1 MRSSLCVM
9 FCSFPRLFDG
19 RFIASVF
26 YDPAMKIG
34 IARFNALCTFWRAGA
49 SQCQRHVCFCLCV
62 HLICVCSSVRV
73 RVCSAVAV
81 LHDLLRH
88 GTMHFLLAVVLA
100 EQANVVQCVCRII
113 CIA

>member
-34 IARFNALCTFWRAGA
+34 TARFNALC
-49 SQCQRHVCFCLCV
+49 V
-62 HLICVCSSVRV
+62 HFGGRV
-73 RVCSAVAV
+73 RVSASAMFVFA
-81 LHDLLRH
+81 R
-88 GTMHFLLAVVLA
+88 
-100 EQANVVQCVCRII
+100 VCI
-113 CIA
+113 